1 MDITKDLNYQEGY
14 WSGESVAKNIE
25 RTTYKN
31 IETAIAVKQ
40 KVIDNFEEQFGY
52 TKENFN
58 DDSNYSYNYGMLVR
72 LKEES
77 EK

>member
-25 RTTYKN
+25 RTTYKD

-40 KVIDNFEEQFGY
+40 KVIDNFEKQFGY